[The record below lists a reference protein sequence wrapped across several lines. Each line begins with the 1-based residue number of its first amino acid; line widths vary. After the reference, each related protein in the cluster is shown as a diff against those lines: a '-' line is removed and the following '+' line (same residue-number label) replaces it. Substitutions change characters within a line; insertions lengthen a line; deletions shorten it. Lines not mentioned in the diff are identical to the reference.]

1 MTDRRTV
8 YTVVLAL
15 AVTVVAGVLG
25 SLVLAAVHVDTP
37 AIVADL
43 AKIALGALGAVL
55 ATTRVDPAQL
65 PAPDPNA
72 ADPPMAQP

>member
-15 AVTVVAGVLG
+15 AITVVGGVLG
-25 SLVLAAVHVDTP
+25 SLLLASMDVETP
-37 AIVADL
+37 ALVSDL

-72 ADPPMAQP
+72 ADPPASP